1 LLPDLE
7 ANNAGVDDDVAAVAF
22 FPEAANPVQAVERPK
37 AVPPFVLIARFLQS
51 VVPKRMRLVAKLL
64 ITPRADAVWN
74 GMVVLAGEAGGVI
87 AADVAA
93 VAPDT
98 EPVDGRLYPPD

>member
-1 LLPDLE
+1 MCRQAPCIPHLLPCYGL
-7 ANNAGVDDDVAAVAF
+7 
-22 FPEAANPVQAVERPK
+22 
-37 AVPPFVLIARFLQS
+37 AR
-51 VVPKRMRLVAKLL
+51 RIHMRLVAKLL

-93 VAPDT
+93 VAPDP